1 MCKRVHTQPTTGKY
15 GKKKSSYN
23 KWVII
28 ATDILINSNSNAG
41 CKLVNIYPRANEV
54 RVKILTAGVSFADI
68 LMREGIHPESVF
80 KRRPFSP
87 GWDIVGTV
95 DKVGEKLSTT
105 STWQI
110 GDIVAAL
117 PIVGGYA
124 QYLCVPSNQLVS
136 VPSGV
141 DSVEAVG
148 IVLNYT
154 TAYQMLHRCAHI
166 KSGESILVHSAAGGV
181 GTALLQLGNL
191 VGLEMFGTLSR
202 RKKK

>member
-1 MCKRVHTQPTTGKY
+1 
-15 GKKKSSYN
+15 
-23 KWVII
+23 
-28 ATDILINSNSNAG
+28 
-41 CKLVNIYPRANEV
+41 
-54 RVKILTAGVSFADI
+54 
-68 LMREGIHPESVF
+68 MREGIHPETLF
-80 KRRPFSP
+80 RQTPFTL

-95 DKVGEKLSTT
+95 DKIGEKLSTT

-141 DSVEAVG
+141 DYAEAVG

-166 KSGESILVHSAAGGV
+166 KSGESILVHGAAGGV
-181 GTALLQLGNL
+181 GYSAAPI
-191 VGLEMFGTLSR
+191 
-202 RKKK
+202 RKIGRTGDVWHVLF

>member
-1 MCKRVHTQPTTGKY
+1 MFRQT
-15 GKKKSSYN
+15 
-23 KWVII
+23 
-28 ATDILINSNSNAG
+28 
-41 CKLVNIYPRANEV
+41 
-54 RVKILTAGVSFADI
+54 
-68 LMREGIHPESVF
+68 
-80 KRRPFSP
+80 PFTL

-95 DKVGEKLSTT
+95 DKIGEKLSTT

-141 DSVEAVG
+141 DYAEAVG
-148 IVLNYT
+148 MVLNYT

-166 KSGESILVHSAAGGV
+166 KSGESILVHGAEAA
-181 GTALLQLGNL
+181 
-191 VGLEMFGTLSR
+191 
-202 RKKK
+202 